1 MIGWLQGEIRHRF
14 QRGNRHLIL
23 LACDAVGYEVQLVQR
38 DWHQVQAGDREERWI
53 HQAISADNI
62 QLFGFQSV
70 QDRDLFRDLISV
82 NGVGPQAGLALLDVC
97 SGEEL
102 VSAVI
107 HGELST
113 LIRAQGVGKRTAERL
128 ALELRPL
135 LAAQLNQVDNDQ
147 VHNSSALSRLD
158 LITTLEALG
167 YETMEIRAALQKLK
181 ALKAVNEGEDDEAWL
196 RACIRLMSGGDG

>member
-23 LACDAVGYEVQLVQR
+23 LACDAVGYEIQLVQR
-38 DWHQVQAGDREERWI
+38 DWHQVQVGDREERWV